1 MSKGQ
6 AGLRKRA
13 AGAEPVV
20 QKRKR
25 KRRSRL
31 PKGFDPEN
39 PGPPPDPERW
49 LPKWQRSEFKRK
61 RRSRKDK
68 VISLACWF
76 AATGRWRHKPVGVAW
91 VIAQIVT
98 STKCRIRARRAT
110 RAVRWMRALIAQT
123 APQRLLHQRQTCL
136 SALVPV
142 AKLADAEQHSQ
153 IFCS

>member
-6 AGLRKRA
+6 TGLRKRA

-68 VISLACWF
+68 VISLACCSHR
-76 AATGRWRHKPVGVAW
+76 AVARQACGHCMGHCADSYQSEVQDKGKTGHQGGAVDESLDRTNAPTEPATSAPNLPK
-91 VIAQIVT
+91 
-98 STKCRIRARRAT
+98 RARARGKSG
-110 RAVRWMRALIAQT
+110 RR
-123 APQRLLHQRQTCL
+123 
-136 SALVPV
+136 
-142 AKLADAEQHSQ
+142 
-153 IFCS
+153 

>member
-13 AGAEPVV
+13 PGAEPVM

-25 KRRSRL
+25 KQRSRL

-68 VISLACWF
+68 V
-76 AATGRWRHKPVGVAW
+76 
-91 VIAQIVT
+91 T
-98 STKCRIRARRAT
+98 S
-110 RAVRWMRALIAQT
+110 
-123 APQRLLHQRQTCL
+123 
-136 SALVPV
+136 
-142 AKLADAEQHSQ
+142 
-153 IFCS
+153 